1 MISLDKK
8 KKDNGSGNG
17 NGNGNGSHSVVL
29 GKVKKKSLFR
39 KNGKEKAPSYDYMDV
54 LPAPVV
60 VIDKE
65 YTIKYANAAGA
76 EALGRSKADCV
87 GQKCHDLFK
96 FPLCNTPKCQACKV
110 FADGNTYSSEVV
122 IKTPQADKFFRC
134 YTIPVKD
141 EGGNITGAMEYFID
155 ATRELTLALEMGSV
169 YGGISQGKIDGRVD
183 ANKFDGVLRKVAK
196 GTNMC
201 LDGLLTVHLTHHDY
215 FVRIANG
222 EKNLPH
228 WETREEAKHG
238 VWREQFTVFNEFIDS
253 INGMVNEVDSLIKAA
268 TDGQLDIRGD
278 GSKFKG
284 AWADIINGINYVLD
298 TVVTPLN
305 EVLEVM
311 DDQAQFDLRS
321 RVTGDYK
328 GELAKLKEAANKS
341 GDGRVGVVRMLKR
354 MSKELLES
362 GQQLNQASEQAG
374 QATNQIA
381 SASQQVANGASDQA
395 SSMQDTMK
403 ALDQLVR
410 AIDQIARGAQ
420 EQAAII
426 GKNVQIVS
434 QVSTAIT
441 QVSSNTVNATSSARS
456 ATDTAHKGAEM
467 VQKTIKGMEEIK
479 KTIEVASEKVS
490 GLGTRSREIG
500 KIVATINDIA
510 DQTNLLA
517 LNAAIEAAR
526 AGEQGRGFAVVA
538 DEVRKLAERA
548 SSSTEEIAELI
559 NGIQTGVSQTVTA
572 MEKGTEQIASGY
584 SLATSAGQS
593 LEEILKQSR
602 QMSEQVEQISA
613 AAEQLNAMSA
623 EMVKLSDNI
632 SAIVEENTA
641 ATEQMSATAKTVSK
655 SVEEVAGVAEE
666 NSAATEQ
673 VSAAAHEVGSQI
685 QQVVK
690 AGSKVTQV
698 ADEFKQTVAK
708 YKLSEEQQ

>member
-1 MISLDKK
+1 MISIDKK
-8 KKDNGSGNG
+8 KKNNGSGNG
-17 NGNGNGSHSVVL
+17 NGSHGIAL
-29 GKVKKKSLFR
+29 DKDKRRPLFHR
-39 KNGKEKAPSYDYMDV
+39 SGKEKTQSYDYMDV

-76 EALGRSKADCV
+76 EALGRSKEDCI

-122 IKTPQADKFFRC
+122 IKTPQGDKFFRC

-141 EGGNITGAMEYFID
+141 DGGIITAAMEYFID

-169 YGGISQGKIDGRVD
+169 FGGVSLGKLEGRVD
-183 ANKFDGVLRKVAK
+183 HTKFDGVLRKVAK
-196 GTNMC
+196 GTNLC
-201 LDGLLTVHLTHHDY
+201 LDGLLGLHIGHHEY
-215 FVRIANG
+215 FVKISNG
-222 EKNLPH
+222 ERNLPK
-228 WETREEAKHG
+228 WEQREETNHG
-238 VWREQFTVFNEFIDS
+238 VWKEQYKLFNEFIDG
-253 INGMVNEVDSLIKAA
+253 INGVMNEVDKLTKEAGEGNLAA
-268 TDGQLDIRGD
+268 RGD
-278 GSKFKG
+278 ASKFRG
-284 AWADIINGINYVLD
+284 AWAEMINGINYVLD
-298 TVVTPLN
+298 TVVTPIN
-305 EVLEVM
+305 EVLTVM
-311 DDQAQFDLRS
+311 DDQSQMDLTS
-321 RVTGDYK
+321 RVAGDYK
-328 GELAKLKEAANKS
+328 GELANLKAAVNKS
-341 GDGRVGVVRMLKR
+341 GDGQIAVVRMLKR
-354 MSKELLES
+354 MSRELIEA
-362 GQQLNQASEQAG
+362 GEQLGQASEQAN
-374 QATNQIA
+374 QSTNQIS

-395 SSMQDTMK
+395 TSMQDTLK
-403 ALDQLVR
+403 ALEQLVR

-420 EQAAII
+420 EQATMIE
-426 GKNVQIVS
+426 KNVQIVS
-434 QVSTAIT
+434 QVSSAIT
-441 QVSSNTVNATSSARS
+441 QVSSNTVNATTSARL
-456 ATDTAHKGAEM
+456 AMDTAHKGAEM

-479 KTIEVASEKVS
+479 STIEAASEKVS

-559 NGIQTGVSQTVTA
+559 NGIQTGVSQTITA
-572 MEKGTEQIASGY
+572 MEKGTEQIAGGY
-584 SLATSAGQS
+584 QLATSAGHS

-602 QMSEQVEQISA
+602 EMGDQVEQISA
-613 AAEQLNAMSA
+613 ASEQLNVMSS

-673 VSAAAHEVGSQI
+673 VSAASQEVGSQI

-690 AGSKVTQV
+690 AGNKVTQV
-698 ADEFKQTVAK
+698 ADEFKDTVAK

>member
-1 MISLDKK
+1 MISLDKQIK
-8 KKDNGSGNG
+8 NNGSGNGSGNG
-17 NGNGNGSHSVVL
+17 NHSVL
-29 GKVKKKSLFR
+29 LEKGNRKSLFR
-39 KNGKEKAPSYDYMDV
+39 RNGKQKEPSYDYMDI
-54 LPAPVV
+54 LPAPVM

-76 EALGRSKADCV
+76 EALGRTKESCI
-87 GQKCHDLFK
+87 GQKCHELFK
-96 FPLCNTPKCQACKV
+96 LALCNTPKCQACKV

-122 IKTPQADKFFRC
+122 IKTPNGDKFFRC

-141 EGGNITGAMEYFID
+141 GEGNITGAMEYFID
-155 ATRELTLALEMGSV
+155 ATRELTLALEMGGV

-228 WETREEAKHG
+228 WQTREEAKHG
-238 VWREQFTVFNEFIDS
+238 VWREQFTIFNEFIDS
-253 INGMVNEVDSLIKAA
+253 INGLTNEVDSLIKAA
-268 TDGQLDIRGD
+268 TDGRLDTRGD
-278 GSKFKG
+278 SSKFKG

-305 EVLEVM
+305 EVLAVM
-311 DDQAQFDLRS
+311 DDQARFDMTS
-321 RVTGDYK
+321 IVKGDYK
-328 GELAKLKEAANKS
+328 GELAKLKEAVNKT
-341 GDGRVGVVRMLKR
+341 GEGRAGVVRMLKR
-354 MSKELLES
+354 MSRELGEA
-362 GQQLNQASEQAG
+362 GRQLSQASEQAD

-395 SSMQDTMK
+395 TSMQDTMK

-420 EQAAII
+420 EQASMIE
-426 GKNVQIVS
+426 KNVQIVS
-434 QVSTAIT
+434 QVSSAIT
-441 QVSSNTVNATSSARS
+441 QVSSNTMNATSSARS
-456 ATDTAHKGAEM
+456 ATDIAHKGAEM

-479 KTIEVASEKVS
+479 STIEAASERVS

-559 NGIQTGVSQTVTA
+559 NGIQTGVSQTITA

-584 SLATSAGQS
+584 QLATNAGQS

-602 QMSEQVEQISA
+602 QMGDQVEQISA
-613 AAEQLNAMSA
+613 ASEQLNAMSS

-685 QQVVK
+685 QQVVQ

-698 ADEFKQTVAK
+698 ADEFKETVAK

>member
-1 MISLDKK
+1 MISLDKRK
-8 KKDNGSGNG
+8 KNNGSGNG
-17 NGNGNGSHSVVL
+17 NGSGSHSAVL
-29 GKVKKKSLFR
+29 EKDKRKSLFR
-39 KNGKEKAPSYDYMDV
+39 RNGKQKEPSYDYMDI
-54 LPAPVV
+54 LPAPVM
-60 VIDKE
+60 VIDRE

-76 EALGRSKADCV
+76 EALGRSKEDCI

-110 FADGNTYSSEVV
+110 YADGNTYSSEVV
-122 IKTPQADKFFRC
+122 IKTPKGDKFYRC

-141 EGGNITGAMEYFID
+141 EGGNLTGAMEYFID

-169 YGGISQGKIDGRVD
+169 YGGISLGKIDGRVD

-222 EKNLPH
+222 EKNLPR

-238 VWREQFTVFNEFIDS
+238 IWKEQFTVFNEFIDS
-253 INGMVNEVDSLIKAA
+253 INGLVNEVDSLIKAA
-268 TDGQLDIRGD
+268 TEGRLDIRGD
-278 GSKFKG
+278 SSKFKG

-305 EVLEVM
+305 EVFAVM
-311 DDQAQFDLRS
+311 DDQARMDLTS
-321 RVTGDYK
+321 KVKGDYK
-328 GELAKLKEAANKS
+328 GELAKLKEVVNKS
-341 GDGRVGVVRMLKR
+341 GDGRIGVVLMMKR
-354 MSKELLES
+354 ISSALIEAGEQLS
-362 GQQLNQASEQAG
+362 QATGQAD
-374 QATNQIA
+374 QATNQIS
-381 SASQQVANGASDQA
+381 SASQQVANGASEQVT
-395 SSMQDTMK
+395 SMQDTMK

-410 AIDQIARGAQ
+410 AIDQIAKGAQ
-420 EQAAII
+420 EQAAMIE
-426 GKNVQIVS
+426 KNVQIVS
-434 QVSTAIT
+434 QVSSAIT
-441 QVSSNTVNATSSARS
+441 QVSSNTVDATSSARS
-456 ATDTAHKGAEM
+456 ATETAHKGAEM

-479 KTIEVASEKVS
+479 STIEAASEKVS

-559 NGIQTGVSQTVTA
+559 NGIQTGVSQTITA
-572 MEKGTEQIASGY
+572 MEKGTEQIAGGY
-584 SLATSAGQS
+584 ELATSAGQS

-602 QMSEQVEQISA
+602 YMDDQVEQISA
-613 AAEQLNAMSA
+613 AAEQLTAMSA

-641 ATEQMSATAKTVSK
+641 ATEQMSVTAKTVSK
-655 SVEEVAGVAEE
+655 SIEEVAGVAEE

-673 VSAAAHEVGSQI
+673 VSAAAHEVDSQI
-685 QQVVK
+685 QHVVQSGNNLTK
-690 AGSKVTQV
+690 V
-698 ADEFKQTVAK
+698 ADEFKQIVAK

>member
-1 MISLDKK
+1 MISLDKQK
-8 KKDNGSGNG
+8 KNNGSGNG
-17 NGNGNGSHSVVL
+17 NGSQGITL
-29 GKVKKKSLFR
+29 EKDKRKPLFR
-39 KNGKEKAPSYDYMDV
+39 RNRKQKEPSYDYMDI

-76 EALGRSKADCV
+76 EALGRTKESCI

-122 IKTPQADKFFRC
+122 IKTLQGDKFFRC

-141 EGGNITGAMEYFID
+141 GDGNITGAMEYFID
-155 ATRELTLALEMGSV
+155 ATKELTLALEMGNV
-169 YGGISQGKIDGRVD
+169 FGGISLGKLDGRVD

-201 LDGLLTVHLTHHDY
+201 LDGLLGLHIGHHEY
-215 FVRIANG
+215 FVKISNG
-222 EKNLPH
+222 ERNLPK
-228 WETREEAKHG
+228 WQSREEANHG
-238 VWREQFTVFNEFIDS
+238 VWKEQFKLFNEFIDG
-253 INGMVNEVDSLIKAA
+253 INGVMNEVDRLTKEAGEGNLSA
-268 TDGQLDIRGD
+268 RGEA
-278 GSKFKG
+278 SKFRG
-284 AWADIINGINYVLD
+284 AWADMINGINFVLD
-298 TVVTPLN
+298 TVMTPLN
-305 EVLEVM
+305 EVLAVM
-311 DDQAQFDLRS
+311 DDQARFDMTSIVR
-321 RVTGDYK
+321 GDYK
-328 GELAKLKEAANKS
+328 GELAKLKEAVNKT
-341 GDGRVGVVRMLKR
+341 GDGRAGVVRMLKR
-354 MSKELLES
+354 MSRELGEA
-362 GQQLNQASEQAG
+362 GQKLSQASQQAD

-410 AIDQIARGAQ
+410 AIDQIATGAQ
-420 EQAAII
+420 EQAAMIE
-426 GKNVQIVS
+426 KNVQIVS
-434 QVSTAIT
+434 QVSSAIT
-441 QVSSNTVNATSSARS
+441 QVSTNTVNATSSARS

-479 KTIEVASEKVS
+479 NTIEAASEKVG

-559 NGIQTGVSQTVTA
+559 NGIQTGVSQTITA
-572 MEKGTEQIASGY
+572 MEKGTEQIAGGY
-584 SLATSAGQS
+584 ELATSAGQS
-593 LEEILKQSR
+593 LEEILSQSR
-602 QMSEQVEQISA
+602 QMSDQVEQISA
-613 AAEQLNAMSA
+613 AAEQLTAMSA

-632 SAIVEENTA
+632 SAIVEQNTA

-685 QQVVK
+685 QEVVQ

-698 ADEFKQTVAK
+698 AEEFKQTVAK